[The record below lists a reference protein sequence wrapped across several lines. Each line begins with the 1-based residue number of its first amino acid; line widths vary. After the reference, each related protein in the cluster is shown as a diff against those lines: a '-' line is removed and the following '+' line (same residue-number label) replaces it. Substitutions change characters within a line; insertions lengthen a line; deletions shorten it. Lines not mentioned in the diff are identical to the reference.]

1 MAIGMSLMFNIRL
14 PINFNSPYKAR
25 DIQDFWRRWHITLSR
40 FLRDYIYIPLGGNK
54 VSALRNYLNLF
65 SVFLIGGIWHGA
77 SWMFV
82 IWGALHGIAIVVHRI
97 WKDFGLRMWGWLGWF
112 ITFNF
117 VNMAWVF
124 FRAKDWHM
132 AHNVLSGMIGLN
144 GIVLPEGLASRLGF
158 IHLSGLTFGH
168 WTTSVTMIND
178 NINIAFLFLLLILV
192 SNLKNS
198 NEWIAKIQ
206 NNRKWIFIIS
216 IILYTGLIN
225 LNKVSEFI
233 YFNF

>member
-1 MAIGMSLMFNIRL
+1 
-14 PINFNSPYKAR
+14 
-25 DIQDFWRRWHITLSR
+25 
-40 FLRDYIYIPLGGNK
+40 
-54 VSALRNYLNLF
+54 
-65 SVFLIGGIWHGA
+65 
-77 SWMFV
+77 
-82 IWGALHGIAIVVHRI
+82 
-97 WKDFGLRMWGWLGWF
+97 
-112 ITFNF
+112 
-117 VNMAWVF
+117 
-124 FRAKDWHM
+124 
-132 AHNVLSGMIGLN
+132 MIGLH

-216 IILYTGLIN
+216 IILYIGLIN